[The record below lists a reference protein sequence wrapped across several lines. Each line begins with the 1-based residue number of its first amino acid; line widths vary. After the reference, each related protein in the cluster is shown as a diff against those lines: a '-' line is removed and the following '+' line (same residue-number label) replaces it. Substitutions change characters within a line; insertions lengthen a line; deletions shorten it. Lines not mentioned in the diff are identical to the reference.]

1 MTKVTGKQTK
11 LSRKGP
17 AAAGASGAGWGK
29 YLSLVEH
36 FPLRRIST
44 AAELDRAIE
53 VINALLDRDN
63 LDPWEDAYLDV
74 LSDLV
79 ERYETTEHP
88 MEPVSDADM
97 LQHLIEARGVTQ
109 ADVAAAAR
117 IAESTISAVVRGKR
131 KLARRHL
138 ESLANYFHVSP
149 AVFFSSSPAR
159 SRS

>member
-1 MTKVTGKQTK
+1 VTGKQTK
-11 LSRKGP
+11 LSRKG
-17 AAAGASGAGWGK
+17 AVAAGAFGDGWGK
-29 YLSLVEH
+29 YLALVEH
-36 FPLRRIST
+36 LPLRRIST
-44 AAELDRAIE
+44 EEELDRAIE
-53 VINALLDRDN
+53 VVNTLLDRDS

-109 ADVAAAAR
+109 AEAAAATR

-131 KLARRHL
+131 KLARQHL
-138 ESLANYFHVSP
+138 ESLASYFHVSP
-149 AVFFSSSPAR
+149 AVFFSSSSAR
-159 SRS
+159 SRSL

>member
-29 YLSLVEH
+29 YL
-36 FPLRRIST
+36 PL
-44 AAELDRAIE
+44 AIE